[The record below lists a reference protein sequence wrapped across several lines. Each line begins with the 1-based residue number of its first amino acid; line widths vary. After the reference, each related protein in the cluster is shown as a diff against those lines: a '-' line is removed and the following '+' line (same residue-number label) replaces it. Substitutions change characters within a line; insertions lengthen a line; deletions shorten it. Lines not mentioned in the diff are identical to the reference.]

1 MLYTKVQS
9 RNRLHVAVEGL
20 RRMNGPLYISG
31 SEQTVSPYITHY
43 GLIFTM
49 CTLCLLN
56 EEEEEYLT
64 RVASYVLQHMNMC
77 FFFGRVLA
85 AGHAEKGEEL
95 SCCNF
100 FFSALAP
107 RRGNEWA
114 GYGAERRFLYYSF

>member
-1 MLYTKVQS
+1 
-9 RNRLHVAVEGL
+9 
-20 RRMNGPLYISG
+20 MNGPLYISG

-77 FFFGRVLA
+77 FFFEGFLQQDTL
-85 AGHAEKGEEL
+85 EKEKK
-95 SCCNF
+95 S
-100 FFSALAP
+100 
-107 RRGNEWA
+107 
-114 GYGAERRFLYYSF
+114 